1 MSSDWEISGSPVF
14 ASVIAFFFLLFQAES
29 AVLRKLFRLS
39 REATSYPA
47 KMNRGKAKQ
56 SSYTLHYGGCFVLGF
71 LARAIVGIVGV
82 GKEAQVSLRV
92 HKLPTREACAWLT
105 VKLE

>member
-1 MSSDWEISGSPVF
+1 MVTEGADSLSL
-14 ASVIAFFFLLFQAES
+14 A
-29 AVLRKLFRLS
+29 AVCCVMP
-39 REATSYPA
+39 REGQTKQLHPA
-47 KMNRGKAKQ
+47 
-56 SSYTLHYGGCFVLGF
+56 LGGCFVLVF

-105 VKLE
+105 VRARIG